1 MTITTPVEI
10 GKTVWFIEN
19 NMVESGKLTNIAIF
33 IDPNHRGE
41 PLVAFRYTVERAN
54 HNDPAVT
61 TRCFQ
66 TKADLLASL

>member
-10 GKTVWFIEN
+10 GQTVWFIEN
-19 NMVESGKLTNIAIF
+19 NMVQSGKLINIAIF
-33 IDPNHRGE
+33 IDTNHRGE
-41 PLVAFRYTVERAN
+41 PLVAFRYTVERVN
-54 HNDPAVT
+54 HNDPALT